1 MVTYGKCYYKVP
13 QVLLQ
18 CDKCY
23 CKVWQVLLQSVTSV
37 IAKYDKCYC
46 KVWQVLLQSV
56 KRVITRYDK
65 CYYKVRRVVEKY
77 DKCFYQ
83 VWQVLLQTAPSVITK
98 REKCFLTKNAAGV
111 IMRYDKW
118 YSTGWQ
124 VLSQSVTTVLQIAIS
139 VITKCGNFRR
149 KRNDCLEQTL
159 KIVYLAIV
167 AEFLENYTGGD
178 RSGDRGSSDGGG
190 RGKGCTTQKRFQF
203 QVDYMT
209 GKDFKC
215 SATERTIPT
224 KTDSKMKTPDSSQ
237 LIYEFKP

>member
-1 MVTYGKCYYKVP
+1 
-13 QVLLQ
+13 
-18 CDKCY
+18 
-23 CKVWQVLLQSVTSV
+23 
-37 IAKYDKCYC
+37 
-46 KVWQVLLQSV
+46 
-56 KRVITRYDK
+56 
-65 CYYKVRRVVEKY
+65 
-77 DKCFYQ
+77 
-83 VWQVLLQTAPSVITK
+83 
-98 REKCFLTKNAAGV
+98 
-111 IMRYDKW
+111 MRYDKW

-224 KTDSKMKTPDSSQ
+224 KTNSKTKTPNSSQ
-237 LIYEFKP
+237 LIHEFKPLGKYNAFFSPTLHRKCQTLLKCGFIRCFNHFLHFSVNANIWKKWSFKKKLI

>member
-18 CDKCY
+18 C
-23 CKVWQVLLQSVTSV
+23 
-37 IAKYDKCYC
+37 DKCYC

-77 DKCFYQ
+77 DKCCYQ
-83 VWQVLLQTAPSVITK
+83 VRQVLLQTAPSVITK

-139 VITKCGNFRR
+139 VITKCDNFRR
-149 KRNDCLEQTL
+149 KHNDCLEQTL
-159 KIVYLAIV
+159 KIVYLAIL

-224 KTDSKMKTPDSSQ
+224 KTNSKTKTPNSSQ
-237 LIYEFKP
+237 LIHEFKP

>member
-1 MVTYGKCYYKVP
+1 MSGSCFITTYGECYYKVP

-18 CDKCY
+18 C
-23 CKVWQVLLQSVTSV
+23 
-37 IAKYDKCYC
+37 DKCYC

-65 CYYKVRRVVEKY
+65 CYYKVRRVDEKY
-77 DKCFYQ
+77 DKCCYQ
-83 VWQVLLQTAPSVITK
+83 VRQVLLQTAPSVITK
-98 REKCFLTKNAAGV
+98 REKCFLTKNVAGV
-111 IMRYDKW
+111 IVRYDKW
-118 YSTGWQ
+118 YPTGWQ

-149 KRNDCLEQTL
+149 KRNNCLEQTL

-224 KTDSKMKTPDSSQ
+224 KTNSHNNENPDSSQ
-237 LIYEFKP
+237 LIHEFKP

>member
-1 MVTYGKCYYKVP
+1 M
-13 QVLLQ
+13 LLQ
-18 CDKCY
+18 STTSIIT
-23 CKVWQVLLQSVTSV
+23 VWQVFSQSVTSV
-37 IAKYDKCYC
+37 FAKCDKCFC

-65 CYYKVRRVVEKY
+65 CYCKVRRVVEKY
-77 DKCFYQ
+77 DKCCYK
-83 VWQVLLQTAPSVITK
+83 VWQVLLQTAPSVFTK
-98 REKCFLTKNAAGV
+98 REKCFLTKNVAGV
-111 IMRYDKW
+111 IVRYDKW
-118 YSTGWQ
+118 YPTGWQ
-124 VLSQSVTTVLQIAIS
+124 VISQSVTTALQIAIS
-139 VITKCGNFRR
+139 VITKCDNFRR

-224 KTDSKMKTPDSSQ
+224 KTNSKTKTPNSSQ
-237 LIYEFKP
+237 LIHELKP